1 MENIKK
7 EGRYLLGLDVST
19 KTIGIALFEDM
30 GGHGELQ
37 LLNHVSPKIK
47 PKPKTSIA
55 ELCEK
60 ATIFENEFLNKYV
73 DMGITKVIIE
83 EPLLR
88 SNNVYT
94 VATLL
99 RFNGMISRSVY
110 DTLGIAPDFISSYD
124 ARAFGYPEFMQ
135 KRTHKKDGTPLTE
148 ASIKRNKPVL
158 FGGLPYDIDKKAVVW
173 EKVSAAHPEIEWLYT
188 RVNSLKKEN
197 YDMCDA
203 FTCVLGQMHKEGL
216 WIPKKT

>member
-1 MENIKK
+1 MTENGFI
-7 EGRYLLGLDVST
+7 LGLDVST
-19 KTIGIALFEDM
+19 KTIGVALFEDK
-30 GGHGELQ
+30 GKYGELKV
-37 LLNHVSPKIK
+37 LNHVTPKVK
-47 PKPKTSIA
+47 PAPKTKIE
-55 ELCEK
+55 ELAEK
-60 ATIFENEFLNKYV
+60 AGIFENEFLNKYV

-197 YDMCDA
+197 YDMTDA
-203 FTCVLGQMHKEGL
+203 YVAVLGQMHKEKL
-216 WIPKKT
+216 WVPA

>member
-1 MENIKK
+1 MKNRENGFI
-7 EGRYLLGLDVST
+7 LGLDVST

-30 GGHGELQ
+30 GGHGELK

-60 ATIFENEFLNKYV
+60 AKIFEGEFLNKYSDV
-73 DMGITKVIIE
+73 GITKVIIE

-99 RFNGMISRSVY
+99 RFNGMISRTVY

-124 ARAFGYPEFMQ
+124 ARAYGFPELMQ
-135 KRTHKKDGTPLTE
+135 KRSHKKDGTKHTDAYLKK
-148 ASIKRNKPVL
+148 AKPVL
-158 FGGLPYDIDKKAVVW
+158 FGGLPYDIDKKAVIW
-173 EKVSAAHPEIEWLYT
+173 EKVSDLEPQIEWLYN
-188 RVNSLKKEN
+188 RAKGLAKEN
-197 YDMCDA
+197 FDMTDA
-203 FTCVLGQMHKEGL
+203 YVAVIGQMRKEKIWL
-216 WIPKKT
+216 